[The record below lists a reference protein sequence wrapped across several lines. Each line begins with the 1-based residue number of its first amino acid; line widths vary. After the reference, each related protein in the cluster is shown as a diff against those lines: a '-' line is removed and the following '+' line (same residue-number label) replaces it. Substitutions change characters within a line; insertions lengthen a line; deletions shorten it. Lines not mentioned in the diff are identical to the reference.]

1 MSELRIVK
9 NELRVELLEKRKN
22 IPSETRELWDK
33 KIAGVF
39 LGSISYRFCD
49 IVLVYVS
56 AKEEIST
63 VAIIEHSLA
72 SKKIVACPI
81 SNTDENT
88 LSFKTI
94 KSTEE
99 LNRGSFSILEPPET
113 NRDFRE
119 LAFER
124 LAGKKGQSLAVC
136 VIPCLAYD
144 SDGYRM
150 GYGKGYYDRFLPT
163 FEGTKIGLC
172 YSGFKS
178 DKLPKG
184 KYDVKLDVIITE
196 KGVTVI

>member
-1 MSELRIVK
+1 MSELRVLK

-22 IPSETRELWDK
+22 IPSEKREEWDK
-33 KIAGVF
+33 KISGVF

-63 VAIIEHSLA
+63 RAIIEHSLA
-72 SKKIVACPI
+72 NKKIVACPV
-81 SNTDENT
+81 SNIAENT

-99 LNRGSFSILEPPET
+99 LYQGSYNILEPPET
-113 NRDFRE
+113 NRDFRDLQAE
-119 LAFER
+119 A
-124 LAGKKGQSLAVC
+124 AGKKGQSLAVC

-144 SDGYRM
+144 PEGYRM

-172 YSGFKS
+172 YSGFKA

-184 KYDVKLDVIITE
+184 KYDVKLDVVITE

>member
-22 IPSETRELWDK
+22 IPERQRDDWDT
-33 KIAGVF
+33 KISNIF

-56 AKEEIST
+56 AREEIST
-63 VAIIEHSLA
+63 RAIIEHSLTNN
-72 SKKIVACPI
+72 KIVACPI
-81 SNTDENT
+81 SNTGENT
-88 LSFKTI
+88 LSFKAI
-94 KSTEE
+94 KSTDE
-99 LNRGSFSILEPPET
+99 LNCGSYNIFEPPET
-113 NRDFRE
+113 NRDFRDLQTE
-119 LAFER
+119 K
-124 LAGKKGQSLAVC
+124 LAGKKGQALAVC

-144 SDGYRM
+144 SGGYRM